1 MCTGCIAAAVS
12 SMDAAQ
18 LTSSLRSNQL
28 VLVHCSSISCT
39 VAPAKEGKAGGVGV
53 DFQPSMKTP
62 HPPFPASQTPPA
74 SGPQAVCL
82 CVYVCPA
89 IFGPVVQRPLYLR
102 SELSSI
108 TRPAPVTQ
116 SLLNGPASND
126 THTHTHK
133 RYRGQRHC
141 GACPERRHNDI
152 HVNKQEV
159 TAQSPLG

>member
-18 LTSSLRSNQL
+18 LTSSLRSDQP

-62 HPPFPASQTPPA
+62 HPPPFPASQTPPA

-126 THTHTHK
+126 THTHTHGTEG
-133 RYRGQRHC
+133 RGTV
-141 GACPERRHNDI
+141 ER
-152 HVNKQEV
+152 
-159 TAQSPLG
+159 AQSVATTTYMSTNRK